1 MLHLLLLLLLIIF
14 KQFINDFC
22 NNNREYTMDLGLLLV
37 RSNIFRPKNSSK
49 EILGFLIM
57 SFETS

>member
-1 MLHLLLLLLLIIF
+1 MLHLLLLLLIIF
-14 KQFINDFC
+14 KQFINDFY
-22 NNNREYTMDLGLLLV
+22 NNNRECIMALGLLLV
-37 RSNIFRPKNSSK
+37 RSNLFRPKASSK